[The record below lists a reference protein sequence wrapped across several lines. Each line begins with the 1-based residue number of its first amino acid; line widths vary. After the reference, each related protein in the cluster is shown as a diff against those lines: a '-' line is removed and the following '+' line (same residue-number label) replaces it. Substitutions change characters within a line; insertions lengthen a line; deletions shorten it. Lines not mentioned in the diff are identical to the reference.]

1 MNDLLGL
8 VNHPLRGNVVGL
20 LTSQNPDTL
29 EGLES
34 QLSVR
39 ICRIPVELL
48 HSTKLELGKLY
59 RT

>member
-1 MNDLLGL
+1 MGI
-8 VNHPLRGNVVGL
+8 

-39 ICRIPVELL
+39 IRRILAALPHLTE
-48 HSTKLELGKLY
+48 LELGKLH
-59 RT
+59 

>member
-1 MNDLLGL
+1 MNDLLL
-8 VNHPLRGNVVGL
+8 VVNHPLEGNVAGIP
-20 LTSQNPDTL
+20 TSQNPDTL

-34 QLSVR
+34 QLSVGIRR
-39 ICRIPVELL
+39 ILAELS